1 MSRVS
6 TNINTTDCS
15 NAYSSERSPYCQL
28 ISRLFLNLLH
38 IVCRGTVLA
47 LLAAYLHYLILAFIG
62 LMILTNL
69 GLASCLLR
77 TDGSKHLW
85 TACAGVLLPNA
96 FISRDTVEVIGRQ
109 KTRELFREFYKLNSL
124 VFLLVMGVGALVTC
138 LCLIT
143 LTDFIQFNCTNLPF
157 LSYDPVKVL
166 FLCQNQTLRQKIFL

>member
-1 MSRVS
+1 M
-6 TNINTTDCS
+6 
-15 NAYSSERSPYCQL
+15 
-28 ISRLFLNLLH
+28 
-38 IVCRGTVLA
+38 CRGTVLA
-47 LLAAYLHYLILAFIG
+47 LLAAYLHYLSLAFIG

-96 FISRDTVEVIGRQ
+96 FISRDTVEIIGRQ
-109 KTRELFREFYKLNSL
+109 KTRELFRRFYKVNSL

-143 LTDFIQFNCTNLPF
+143 LTDFIQFNCNNLPF
-157 LSYDPVKVL
+157 LSYDPVKVCLKILMLKSKLIILIYINVFSNL
-166 FLCQNQTLRQKIFL
+166 FIFRTALLRAS